1 MVSHGSAPGAAG
13 LHLANGVPLL
23 RPEEQVFEA
32 MLDGWRNQQLAR
44 NLALST
50 IEKRARRLRAFFA
63 HSGAYPW
70 EWLPQYADE
79 WFGDLRSVR
88 RVAHSTMRSY
98 QDALRSFC
106 AYVSDP
112 VYDWPAECEQRF
124 GTHPVQIVHEWNSA
138 VHVQDNENRPEK
150 RAFTLDELQGFFD
163 YADEQ
168 VTRARDSGRKG
179 WLPAFRDAVLFK
191 VAYGYGLRRNET
203 RMLDVTDAGRNPH
216 APEFGDYGLV
226 HVRYGKAKKGSPPK
240 RRSVATVWTWTA
252 EVLEEWVTEFRPH
265 LAAPGSTALW
275 PSERGERIGL
285 QRINSRFAGYRDALG
300 LDAGLDFH
308 GLRRSMSRTS
318 SRRAGTRSSSSSS
331 AVTSTRARRRCTRT
345 LGYCIRRARNRR
357 SAVQCRCRMSSGDRW
372 RMPADL
378 GTPGGA
384 PAGCMI
390 RPFEG
395 CRPPRGGTLSRGP
408 WIGQGGQA
416 TRLPVASKRTGPLL
430 PPRCGLGIRRVG
442 ISDVAIMRVLG
453 LPDPD
458 GAPGAG

>member
-13 LHLANGVPLL
+13 LHLADGVPLL

-50 IEKRARRLRAFFA
+50 IEKRAGRLQAFFA
-63 HSGAYPW
+63 RSGAYPW
-70 EWLPQYADE
+70 EWLPQHADE

-308 GLRRSMSRTS
+308 GLRRSYVTHLIEAGRDPLFVQFQCGHEHASTTSLYTCVSSDFRTRTV
-318 SRRAGTRSSSSSS
+318 RRALDE
-331 AVTSTRARRRCTRT
+331 T
-345 LGYCIRRARNRR
+345 LAAAMGQPGRRNR
-357 SAVQCRCRMSSGDRW
+357 
-372 RMPADL
+372 
-378 GTPGGA
+378 
-384 PAGCMI
+384 
-390 RPFEG
+390 
-395 CRPPRGGTLSRGP
+395 
-408 WIGQGGQA
+408 
-416 TRLPVASKRTGPLL
+416 
-430 PPRCGLGIRRVG
+430 
-442 ISDVAIMRVLG
+442 
-453 LPDPD
+453 
-458 GAPGAG
+458 